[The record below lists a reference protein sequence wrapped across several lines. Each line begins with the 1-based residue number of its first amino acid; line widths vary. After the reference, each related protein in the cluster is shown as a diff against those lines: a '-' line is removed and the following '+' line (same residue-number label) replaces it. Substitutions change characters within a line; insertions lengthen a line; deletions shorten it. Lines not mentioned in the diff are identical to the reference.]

1 MGRAHGR
8 QSTSRSGGLP
18 PPKGEVEGEV
28 SVGIDP
34 DRWDAGV
41 RGRRHSR
48 PVGPRPALTSQP
60 ISNSTHGGF
69 SVMDA
74 LPVLSLVIL
83 LALLA
88 AWFGHDSR
96 EQLASS
102 EETFARQ
109 GFFQA
114 WYGERP

>member
-1 MGRAHGR
+1 
-8 QSTSRSGGLP
+8 
-18 PPKGEVEGEV
+18 
-28 SVGIDP
+28 
-34 DRWDAGV
+34 
-41 RGRRHSR
+41 
-48 PVGPRPALTSQP
+48 
-60 ISNSTHGGF
+60 
-69 SVMDA
+69 MDA